1 MKCRFSCDI
10 IYIRKVIE
18 VKHSK
23 RVLDIVK
30 NYTLLNDDFMKIVFA
45 DKECTQL
52 MLQIILEKRDLEV
65 ITVKSEYTV
74 NNLHGRG
81 VRFDVYAKD
90 SKGIQYDIEVQ
101 RSDKG
106 ANRKRARYNSS
117 MLDANITEPG
127 DDYEQLKETY
137 VIFITENDVIGNGLP
152 IYHVDRVIKETGEL
166 FNDKA
171 HIIYVNSEITDETE
185 LGRLMYDFRCKN
197 ADEMK
202 NKLLS
207 EKVKMLKETDEGVDS
222 MCKAVEDYGKE
233 LREKGILEG
242 IEKGKAEG
250 MAKGMA
256 KGRAEGMAKGRAEG
270 MAKGKMDTL
279 EVLRKLGVDEK
290 ILQEALKAK

>member
-256 KGRAEGMAKGRAEG
+256 KGRAEGMAKG
-270 MAKGKMDTL
+270 KMDTL